1 MHVQSLLLHLMVKG
15 FITVLAT
22 MIFSLTVYS
31 VNSQSDMNTIVENIE
46 FYSDITA
53 NASRISTRLRAND
66 SLLHYMNIFMHHP
79 DAMETSLENKA
90 WISEKGDAVHGF
102 KVYTWQLEGENGHFE
117 YFGYVLSR
125 TLGVISLSN
134 NGHDVRDAEY
144 MELSP
149 NDWLGAMYYNMTSHL
164 STKGLPYFILYGIT
178 RVDPFTVRKTAEVL
192 SFRNDQVVF
201 GKEVFYSKDESS
213 RVDVKS
219 RIVIQYSSD
228 AQVTLNFHEGLG
240 MIFFEN
246 LIPRMGT
253 RQGQGPTWVPD
264 GSYRGYIPEEG
275 IWNYVDKVY
284 NQISETPPRPN
295 PVLDGDRRQKDL
307 FGKPKNR

>member
-1 MHVQSLLLHLMVKG
+1 ML
-15 FITVLAT
+15 
-22 MIFSLTVYS
+22 FSFAVCS
-31 VNSQSDMNTIVENIE
+31 GNSQSDIHVMVKNIE

-66 SLLHYMNIFMHHP
+66 SLLHYMDLFIHHP
-79 DAMETSLENKA
+79 DAFNVILENKA
-90 WISEKGDAVHGF
+90 WISEKGDAGHGF
-102 KVYTWQLEGENGHFE
+102 KVYTWHLEVENGHFE
-117 YFGYVLSR
+117 YFGYILSR
-125 TLGVISLSN
+125 TLGVIPLSN
-134 NGHDVRDAEY
+134 NGYEVRDSEY

-149 NDWLGAMYYNMTSHL
+149 SEWLGAMYYNVTSHRGAE
-164 STKGLPYFILYGIT
+164 GLPYFILYGIT
-178 RVDPFTVRKTAEVL
+178 RVNPFTIRKTAEVL
-192 SFRNDQVVF
+192 SFPGDQVVF

-253 RQGQGPTWVPD
+253 RPGQGPTWVPD
-264 GSYRGYIPEEG
+264 GSYRGYIPENG
-275 IWNYVDKVY
+275 VWNYVDKVY
-284 NQISETPPRPN
+284 HQISETPPRPN